1 MMLTFT
7 LLLQVG
13 WLKLSVI
20 GYELSINRIKSL
32 GLSVEPACVSQKS
45 NVNVFPETCFN
56 EQER

>member
-1 MMLTFT
+1 MILTFT

-32 GLSVEPACVSQKS
+32 GLAVEPACVSQKS
-45 NVNVFPETCFN
+45 NVNVFPETCLN